1 MTVEAVMPKEG
12 RIYQIPDRP
21 AKEREVRVEDE
32 ILHWAHGY
40 LRPGKVTKVTKTHI
54 WVEYTSPSTGQ
65 THNTRR
71 HREIA
76 LMYSK
81 FY

>member
-1 MTVEAVMPKEG
+1 MIVEAVMTKEG
-12 RIYQIPDRP
+12 RIYQLPDMP
-21 AKEREVRVEDE
+21 AKEREVRSGDE
-32 ILHWAHGY
+32 VPHWATGY
-40 LRPGKVTKVTKTHI
+40 LRWGVVTKITTKYI
-54 WVEYTSPSTGQ
+54 WLKYTSPSTGE

>member
-1 MTVEAVMPKEG
+1 MATAQRFSLLE
-12 RIYQIPDRP
+12 IPR
-21 AKEREVRVEDE
+21 KEREVEVGDE

-40 LRPGKVTKVTKTHI
+40 LRPGKVTKVTKTYI
-54 WVEYTSPSTGQ
+54 WVEYTSPSAGR